1 MDDKL
6 LLDTFIKQVIE
17 QGNYTELDRNYLYNR
32 ILNLVGEG
40 VEKLTTTKNEIIDSL
55 YINEFVLTDLQEN
68 GWVVRINDVVEE
80 TKKVIS
86 TTYKRFVED
95 VREIRNISSN
105 GFTTQKV
112 EDLYFR
118 VDKPFRNWLS
128 SIQIDDEKDMKI
140 REWQKILKRLVRSE
154 ADNLLKEGSS
164 RDYIGIVNKEKG
176 TVKNI
181 ATAYETFNHWLIQSM
196 K

>member
-1 MDDKL
+1 
-6 LLDTFIKQVIE
+6 
-17 QGNYTELDRNYLYNR
+17 
-32 ILNLVGEG
+32 
-40 VEKLTTTKNEIIDSL
+40 
-55 YINEFVLTDLQEN
+55 
-68 GWVVRINDVVEE
+68 
-80 TKKVIS
+80 
-86 TTYKRFVED
+86 
-95 VREIRNISSN
+95 
-105 GFTTQKV
+105 
-112 EDLYFR
+112 
-118 VDKPFRNWLS
+118 
-128 SIQIDDEKDMKI
+128 MKI